1 MAARHSKTTKRP
13 AAGDAPPGSSVG
25 PSKRSKKSSSSKE
38 ERDAAARAKEELR
51 LHQAIEKS
59 IQKAIKEASI
69 REVVSP
75 TGQGV
80 SQPGLAPPVTPTPP
94 ENVQG
99 QDQNL
104 PPLSPDG
111 GSYVSP
117 LQGEVREVLF
127 GVQPVPSAP
136 TVPAEAPP
144 PQPSTSQAQG
154 GGDIPLGSNIS
165 PELVSFLQAAIK
177 KGVQAELQHR
187 TSSWVSSACSQ
198 HEGEG
203 SLLDVDH
210 AATGVAGSSASP
222 SVHLSLSGEEVREGD
237 LSEDEDLAP
246 DQPSFVGLFKPQL
259 FRSLLHKA
267 KLTTRLGSTSS
278 QPSSSQTDT
287 TPAVPL
293 FEEPVIETE
302 EIPGPSLFRE
312 VLRKQWAAPASGPNP
327 NQLDRRLY
335 NLAPELA
342 SLLQIP
348 VVDPPVA
355 ALTSPANLAGAPE
368 DNLRPEEKR
377 LEQSLVKSHMAS
389 AWAARSALASS
400 FFNRAAIL
408 WLRQLQDRLPVSDT
422 RSQQDLSKIL
432 AALEF
437 SADATLNSSRFAAKS
452 IGSSVTARRL
462 LWLRNWQADAKSKWR
477 LATSAFEGPS
487 LFGAPLEPLLIETKD
502 KRRILPSVSR
512 RSEHRSSNAP
522 FRSFRTFNSY
532 SGPRSPRAFST
543 RSRPPDRQGFH
554 NQRGQPK
561 RPFRGGRGRPFNR
574 SR

>member
-1 MAARHSKTTKRP
+1 M
-13 AAGDAPPGSSVG
+13 
-25 PSKRSKKSSSSKE
+25 
-38 ERDAAARAKEELR
+38 
-51 LHQAIEKS
+51 IEKS

-80 SQPGLAPPVTPTPP
+80 SQPGLAPPVTPNPP
-94 ENVQG
+94 ETSQG
-99 QDQNL
+99 QNQDL

-117 LQGEVREVLF
+117 LQGEVQEALF
-127 GVQPVPSAP
+127 GVQPELSPPKVS
-136 TVPAEAPP
+136 AEAPP
-144 PQPSTSQAQG
+144 PQPTTSQAPAGG
-154 GGDIPLGSNIS
+154 GGDIPLGSTIS
-165 PELVSFLQAAIK
+165 PELVSFFQAAIK

-198 HEGEG
+198 LEGEG
-203 SLLDVDH
+203 SHLDEDH

-222 SVHLSLSGEEVREGD
+222 SVHLSLSGEEARDGD
-237 LSEDEDLAP
+237 LSDDEDLAP

-267 KLTTRLGSTSS
+267 KLTTQLGSS
-278 QPSSSQTDT
+278 QPSSSQGDT
-287 TPAVPL
+287 AAAVPL

-302 EIPGPSLFRE
+302 EIPGPRLFRE
-312 VLRKQWAAPASGPNP
+312 VLRKQWATPASGPNP

-342 SLLQIP
+342 SLLQTP

-355 ALTSPANLAGAPE
+355 ALSSSSNLAGPPE

-389 AWAARSALASS
+389 AWAAKSALASS

-422 RSQQDLSKIL
+422 RSQQDLNKIL
-432 AALEF
+432 VALKF

-462 LWLRNWQADAKSKWR
+462 LWLRNWQADTKSKWR

-522 FRSFRTFNSY
+522 FCSFRTFNSY
-532 SGPRSPRAFST
+532 SGPRSPRAFPP

-554 NQRGQPK
+554 NQRGHFK
-561 RPFRGGRGRPFNR
+561 RPFRGGRGRPFN
-574 SR
+574 